1 MRAVR
6 RAVAAAVA
14 CCALCACGSEPVWP
28 GSSSP
33 LSSGKGESSVD
44 QTPSPY
50 YEGRKPFAERV
61 DVITA
66 RSQLMEALAKVRS
79 KVDAEFGTRQW
90 TWLDKDPNKLF
101 DPCNDLHEG
110 GYLDHARQ
118 GIASGFSSNAWPR
131 LLAIVMDEIV
141 SLGFTQ
147 VIDVSDDNGH
157 AVYIYNIQD
166 GGYVS
171 VSLEDNDSFGVDY
184 MTGCRPAPPGHKP
197 RVAGDPPE
205 GMSPTVSASPSI
217 GGK

>member
-1 MRAVR
+1 MLCFMCMRVR
-6 RAVAAAVA
+6 SRVARLKLADV
-14 CCALCACGSEPVWP
+14 VR
-28 GSSSP
+28 
-33 LSSGKGESSVD
+33 KGEELGGSDTVSVLR
-44 QTPSPY
+44 
-50 YEGRKPFAERV
+50 GRKPFAERV

-79 KVDAEFGTRQW
+79 KVDAEFGIRQW

-101 DPCNDLHEG
+101 DPCDDLDEG
-110 GYLDHARQ
+110 GYLDRARQ
-118 GIASGFSSNAWPR
+118 GIASGFSNNAWPR
-131 LLAIVMDEIV
+131 LLAIVKEEIV

-184 MTGCRPAPPGHKP
+184 ITGCRPAPPGHKP
-197 RVAGDPPE
+197 RVAGDPSE
-205 GMSPTVSASPSI
+205 GMSPTASASPSI
-217 GGK
+217 DEK

>member
-1 MRAVR
+1 M
-6 RAVAAAVA
+6 
-14 CCALCACGSEPVWP
+14 
-28 GSSSP
+28 
-33 LSSGKGESSVD
+33 D

-79 KVDAEFGTRQW
+79 KVDVEFGTRQW

-101 DPCNDLHEG
+101 DPCDDLHEG

-118 GIASGFSSNAWPR
+118 GIASGFSNNAWPR
-131 LLAIVMDEIV
+131 LLAIVKEEIV

-147 VIDVSDDNGH
+147 VIDLSDDNGH

-184 MTGCRPAPPGHKP
+184 MTDCRPAPPGHKP
-197 RVAGDPPE
+197 RVAGDLPE
-205 GMSPTVSASPSI
+205 GMSPTASASPSI
-217 GGK
+217 DGK